1 MSRKGSV
8 MTMRN
13 EATDA
18 RIQKTRQK
26 IRLTLI
32 ELLSEK
38 RLGEI
43 TVSELSLRAEINR
56 KTFYRHYSDIGE
68 VVEDLEQ
75 KMIDDLLMIAREK
88 DVSCLNAASV
98 LRQIG
103 AMVELNKE
111 HLVAVT
117 RLNPELFTRGR
128 LRDILRGSIRATLR
142 RNARFESEAE
152 FDYAVNYMLTG
163 IMFTYTYWLRNGC
176 REDVEL
182 VVRCAE
188 QMTVHGCSAY
198 LTRDWD
204 DGQ

>member
-88 DVSCLNAASV
+88 DVSCLKAASV
-98 LRQIG
+98 LR
-103 AMVELNKE
+103 
-111 HLVAVT
+111 
-117 RLNPELFTRGR
+117 
-128 LRDILRGSIRATLR
+128 
-142 RNARFESEAE
+142 
-152 FDYAVNYMLTG
+152 
-163 IMFTYTYWLRNGC
+163 
-176 REDVEL
+176 
-182 VVRCAE
+182 
-188 QMTVHGCSAY
+188 
-198 LTRDWD
+198 
-204 DGQ
+204 